1 MTEVHYEVH
10 NGEMEIV
17 LSGEV
22 QSPRAMYQVYQQAF
36 WGFMCDEYGD
46 SIYIKMWK
54 VKEDG

>member
-1 MTEVHYEVH
+1 
-10 NGEMEIV
+10 MEIV

-36 WGFMCDEYGD
+36 WGFMYDEYGD

-54 VKEDG
+54 VK